1 MSRICPLFSGSTGN
15 STYIGTQ
22 NGGILVDVGASF
34 KGLCSALERA
44 GGEYG
49 EIKAI
54 AVTHEHIDHIKGLK
68 TFLNKTDA
76 SLIASK
82 KTLETLISADKVPA
96 KTKVIEIGD
105 SSVDIN
111 GILINRFATS
121 HDCEGSSGYYLTLP
135 DGKKVSVC
143 TDLGVVT
150 DEVRTSIS
158 KSDVILM
165 ESNHD
170 IDMLKKG
177 PYPPHLKM
185 RIMSDKG
192 HISNNT
198 CAAEIKELFKG
209 GTMRFILGHL
219 SQNNNTPVLAR
230 SASESALMDLG
241 AVNGKDYILS
251 VASPKDNGVIVI

>member
-1 MSRICPLFSGSTGN
+1 MSRICPLFSGSSGN

-22 NGGILVDVGASF
+22 NGGILIDAGASF

-49 EIKAI
+49 EIKAV
-54 AVTHEHIDHIKGLK
+54 AVTHEHIDHICGLK

-76 SLIASK
+76 SLLASK
-82 KTLETLISADKVPA
+82 QTLEALISADKVP
-96 KTKVIEIGD
+96 KNTNVIEIAE
-105 SSVDIN
+105 SEVDIN
-111 GILINRFATS
+111 GIIINRFATS
-121 HDCEGSSGYYLTLP
+121 HDCEGSSGYNLILP

-150 DEVRTSIS
+150 DVVRASIS
-158 KSDVILM
+158 KSDVILI

-219 SQNNNTPVLAR
+219 SRNNNTPVLAR

-241 AVNGKDYILS
+241 AVNGKDYLLS

>member
-15 STYIGTQ
+15 STYIGTR
-22 NGGILVDVGASF
+22 NGGILIDAGASF

-82 KTLETLISADKVPA
+82 KTLEALISLDKVPA
-96 KTKVIEIGD
+96 GVNVIEIGD
-105 SSVDIN
+105 KALEIDGMV
-111 GILINRFATS
+111 INRFATI
-121 HDCEGSSGYYLTLP
+121 HDCEGSSGYSVILP

-143 TDLGVVT
+143 TDLGIVT
-150 DEVRTSIS
+150 NEVRDAVF
-158 KSDVILM
+158 KSDVLLM

-170 IDMLKKG
+170 IDMLKRG

-185 RIMSDKG
+185 RIMSDEG
-192 HISNNT
+192 HISNNI
-198 CAAEIKELFKG
+198 CAAEIKELFKS

-219 SQNNNTPVLAR
+219 SQKNNTPILAR
-230 SASESALMDLG
+230 SASESALIDLG

-251 VASPKDNGVIVI
+251 VASPSDNGVIVI